1 MLRQI
6 GVVDGIQI
14 VYNRR
19 ISHCSFDLEMMRNSA
34 SEIPISFV
42 ADLANNYA
50 AIDGS
55 VGEIWDNATAGAK
68 AVISHCLSQS
78 HDALNEQCNN
88 MFATALTHGFDQG
101 NIVADAVTADNASA
115 SHIVTVIIDKL
126 LLLAQSLAVVPYYNP
141 EQGDWSFDGDVDRLL
156 TKIQS
161 KLDFD
166 ISFPR
171 FCGGAY
177 GVPTKFGLM
186 TDRALMSIFIA
197 HQISTLVR
205 KDAAIC
211 EIGGGSGMQ
220 AYYLWQAGYRNLSI
234 IDLPE
239 VGLCQ
244 GYFLKRNLPKAN
256 IFLNNH
262 FSKHRTPNGVG
273 IYRTDRF
280 HEASQGKW
288 DAVLNVDSLPEMSHQ
303 IASAYVDGCASNRWE
318 LYSINQEASL
328 GGQNIVNELCTT
340 NGCLKSVLRFPFW
353 MRVGYVFEYYRPLEG
368 KGKRAAKIVRSLL
381 RFD

>member
-1 MLRQI
+1 MSRKVS
-6 GVVDGIQI
+6 VVAGIALI
-14 VYNRR
+14 YNQR
-19 ISHCSFDLEMMRNSA
+19 ISHCSFDLEMMHNVA
-34 SEIPISFV
+34 SEVPISFV
-42 ADLANNYA
+42 VNLAKNYTV
-50 AIDGS
+50 IDGS
-55 VGEIWDNATAGAK
+55 VGYIWDGVTAGAK
-68 AVISHCLSQS
+68 AVIARCLSQS
-78 HDALNEQCNN
+78 HDVLNEYLNE

-101 NIVADAVTADNASA
+101 DIVTDAVVTDDASA

-141 EQGDWSFDGDVDRLL
+141 EQGDWTFDCDVDRLL
-156 TKIQS
+156 TDIQS

-171 FCGGAY
+171 FYGGAY

-186 TDRALMSIFIA
+186 TDRALMAIFIA
-197 HQISTLVR
+197 YQISRLVR

-244 GYFLKRNLPKAN
+244 GYFLKRNLPQAN
-256 IFLNNH
+256 IFLNGQFNR
-262 FSKHRTPNGVG
+262 HRAPDGIG

-280 HEASQGKW
+280 HEASDGKW
-288 DAVLNVDSLPEMSHQ
+288 DTVLNVDSFPEMPRQ
-303 IASAYVDGCASNRWE
+303 IATAYIDECASNGWE
-318 LYSINQEASL
+318 LYSINQEASS
-328 GGQNIVNELCTT
+328 GGQNVVNELCST
-340 NGCLKSVLRFPFW
+340 NERLKSVLRFPFW
-353 MRVGYVFEYYRPLEG
+353 MRAGYVFEHYRPFEG
-368 KGKRAAKIVRSLL
+368 RRK
-381 RFD
+381 